1 MQPEEVRNLI
11 CQLEAIEARQAPRL
25 DEPVVR
31 PGSIIERLDRTIERL
46 DTTLAQLR
54 GLLERGGNGG

>member
-1 MQPEEVRNLI
+1 LI

-54 GLLERGGNGG
+54 GLLERGGNGR